1 VESLK
6 TELDEYVA
14 AEKLTQEQAD
24 LILKQFSEGKQDQG
38 RGQEMPGRQRG
49 QQMPGNQMPQQGG
62 QQMPGNQMPQQ
73 GSQQMPD
80 AFSGAT
86 PQMGGQ
92 RMHGN
97 HR

>member
-1 VESLK
+1 MESLK

-49 QQMPGNQMPQQGG
+49 QRGGRQRGQQMPGNQMPQQGG
-62 QQMPGNQMPQQ
+62 QQMPGGQMPQQ
-73 GSQQMPD
+73 GGQQMPD
-80 AFSGAT
+80 AFRIYS
-86 PQMGGQ
+86 
-92 RMHGN
+92 
-97 HR
+97 